1 MSIFL
6 GIYKAVFQYEPQS
19 EEELAIDED
28 DLLYLLQKSDVDDWW
43 TVKKRVIGS
52 DAEEPVGLVPNNYI
66 EEATVKTTAKAL
78 YDYPEVQNPEEEIEF
93 NENDVFDVYDDRDPD
108 WVLCKS
114 QRTGE
119 YGFIPGNYVEFGTS
133 ATAAT
138 AAPAAPAAPQV
149 SEVNASSFPPPPQHI
164 GRTAEP
170 RQVAAEPIPPSTRP
184 TEYPSDEEEVPP
196 PRPTRPTEIAQPD
209 IEDRSGGTESES
221 SFFHTWD
228 VSEVDGRKKHKAK
241 LAIGRN
247 SIFFTPS
254 KGTPQQWP
262 INDLKSYD
270 NEKKHIFLEF
280 SNPYVNLEL
289 HTGSSTVADEI
300 MTILGELKGVYHAS
314 GLREVEAATKAPA
327 KKSHRKQGKVVY
339 DFIGESNDELTVK
352 EGQVVYILDDKK
364 SPDWWMC
371 ESTEN
376 GRKGV
381 IPAQFVEPINQLSYM
396 ASSLKSLGRSSN
408 KGTSEPS
415 PSKNWKDDAEQH
427 TSKKNARKRASSIL
441 SRGKKHDD
449 DSRSSNKKQ
458 KDYPDSSKTRIW
470 VDRSGTFKVEA
481 EFIACVEGKVH
492 LHKANGVK
500 IAVAADKLCLE
511 DLERVERMTGTSLDK
526 YKPKNPNSGSSA
538 REKERERRK
547 RIKEHEERER
557 EREERERDRR
567 LREKELEELREA
579 RDLLDKERDLLRAR
593 QERDLPP
600 IKPPRP
606 TNDAHPSA
614 SPATTKSFNKPVEY
628 DWFEFFLNCGVDVN
642 NCQRYTINFEREQI
656 SEETL
661 PDVQPSVLRTLG
673 LREGDIIRVMK
684 YLDQKFGRENTQHQT
699 STGGLFSE
707 PDGSLKVSNDGR
719 ASGSLPEK
727 LLPQA
732 SSADQRIS
740 TQDDDAWTVRPAAT
754 SEAALPPQKSEFTG
768 SMQDLLDLQPL
779 EPKKAPQPIL
789 KDLEPVKTGSSRA
802 EPGLVPEKTGQ
813 SLAPLDPFKTGGHN
827 LIPMVTGGFVM
838 VPVSTGGLLP
848 LNRTGGMIPQT
859 TFGMQAPGTILPVQK
874 TGSGL
879 IPAYTG
885 GLLPQTTFGMQG
897 SNSIM
902 PLQRTG
908 GALPLSQTQMTGGLL
923 PQTTFGMQGI
933 NNTVPLQRTGGAL
946 SLQQSQLTGGNLGLI
961 SGQSQ
966 MPSTSFGMHT
976 TGGMLPSATGGNV
989 LPMQRTGGLTSF
1001 GTGGLH
1007 LQSALP
1013 QTSFGGQ
1020 ITGGGFNVPSQP
1032 GFSNNFTGGPA
1043 LAPATTFGNQMTG
1056 GGNMMPPTSFGS
1068 HTTGGMQNSF
1078 NGSMSTGGA
1087 NNFGQ
1092 NMTGLPQNT
1101 FSVQR
1106 TGGFQA
1112 AGQPSLP
1119 TNPTGGFQPQSQFG
1133 MGLQRTGGVSS
1144 LPQTSFTTGSAL
1156 QPPLGNSFTG
1166 GMNQLN
1172 NAFQNTSISQPVLQ
1186 SQPTGFGFGNGPQT
1200 QQRAANMYNAT
1211 ADNPFGF

>member
-1 MSIFL
+1 MTIFL

-66 EEATVKTTAKAL
+66 EEANVKTTAKAL
-78 YDYPEVQNPEEEIEF
+78 YDYPEVQNPEEELEF
-93 NENDVFDVYDDRDPD
+93 SENDVFDVYDDRDPD

-114 QRTGE
+114 RRTGE
-119 YGFIPGNYVEFGTS
+119 FGFIPGNYVEIGGTS
-133 ATAAT
+133 AAV
-138 AAPAAPAAPQV
+138 PQV
-149 SEVNASSFPPPPQHI
+149 SNVNAASFPPPPQHI
-164 GRTAEP
+164 AKTVEAP
-170 RQVAAEPIPPSTRP
+170 PAAAEPIQQSRRP
-184 TEYPSDEEEVPP
+184 LEYLSDEEEAPP
-196 PRPTRPTEIAQPD
+196 PRPSRPVENAEPE
-209 IEDRSGGTESES
+209 IEDRRGEAESES
-221 SFFHTWD
+221 SLFRTWD

-241 LAIGRN
+241 LAIGKN
-247 SIFFTPS
+247 SVFFTPS

-262 INDLKSYD
+262 IHDLKSYD

-280 SNPYVNLEL
+280 TNPYVNLEL

-300 MTILGELKGVYHAS
+300 MTLLGELKGVYHAS

-352 EGQVVYILDDKK
+352 EGQIVYILDDKK

-381 IPAQFVEPINQLSYM
+381 IPAQFVDPINQLSHM
-396 ASSLKSLGRSSN
+396 ANSLKSLGRSSN
-408 KGTSEPS
+408 KVASEPS
-415 PSKNWKDDAEQH
+415 PSKDWKDDAEQH
-427 TSKKNARKRASSIL
+427 TSKKSARKRASSIL

-449 DSRSSNKKQ
+449 ESRSSSKKK

-500 IAVAADKLCLE
+500 IAVAADKLCLD
-511 DLERVERMTGTSLDK
+511 DLERVERITGTSLDK
-526 YKPKNPNSGSSA
+526 YKPKSSNGGSSA
-538 REKERERRK
+538 REKERERRR

-567 LREKELEELREA
+567 QRERELDELREA

-593 QERDLPP
+593 QEQDLPP

-606 TNDAHPSA
+606 SNDTSQPHTSTATRN
-614 SPATTKSFNKPVEY
+614 TTKRVEY

-661 PDVQPSVLRTLG
+661 PHIQPSVLRTLG

-684 YLDQKFGRENTQHQT
+684 YLDQKFGRENTQYPT

-707 PDGSLKVSNDGR
+707 PDGSLKISNEGR

-727 LLPQA
+727 LLPQG
-732 SSADQRIS
+732 SSAG
-740 TQDDDAWTVRPAAT
+740 QDDDAWTVRPAANT
-754 SEAALPPQKSEFTG
+754 EAALPPQKSEFTG

-779 EPKKAPQPIL
+779 EPKKAPQP
-789 KDLEPVKTGSSRA
+789 KVRDLEPVKTGSSRV
-802 EPGLVPEKTGQ
+802 ESGLLPEKTGQ

-848 LNRTGGMIPQT
+848 MSTTGGMIPQT
-859 TFGMQAPGTILPVQK
+859 TFGMKAPGTILPVQK

-879 IPAYTG
+879 VPAYTG
-885 GLLPQTTFGMQG
+885 GLLPQATFGMQG
-897 SNSIM
+897 TNNLM

-908 GALPLSQTQMTGGLL
+908 GTLPLKQTQITGGLL

-933 NNTVPLQRTGGAL
+933 NSTVPFQRTGGTL
-946 SLQQSQLTGGNLGLI
+946 PLQQSQLTGGNFGQTTGLLP
-961 SGQSQ
+961 
-966 MPSTSFGMHT
+966 MPTTSFGLHT
-976 TGGMLPSATGGNV
+976 TGGNMFTS
-989 LPMQRTGGLTSF
+989 QRTGGLSSF
-1001 GTGGLH
+1001 GTGT
-1007 LQSALP
+1007 ALPQAAFP

-1020 ITGGGFNVPSQP
+1020 ITGGGYSGPSQP
-1032 GFSNNFTGGPA
+1032 SFPNNLTGGPA
-1043 LAPATTFGNQMTG
+1043 LMPPTSFGNQMTG
-1056 GGNMMPPTSFGS
+1056 GGNFIPPTSFGS
-1068 HTTGGMQNSF
+1068 QVTGGMQNPMGYG
-1078 NGSMSTGGA
+1078 GS
-1087 NNFGQ
+1087 NNLGQ
-1092 NMTGLPQNT
+1092 NITGIPQNT
-1101 FSVQR
+1101 FNDHR
-1106 TGGFQA
+1106 TGGFQMT
-1112 AGQPSLP
+1112 GQPLS
-1119 TNPTGGFQPQSQFG
+1119 NNFTGGFQPQSQFG
-1133 MGLQRTGGVSS
+1133 IGLQRTGGVSS
-1144 LPQTSFTTGSAL
+1144 LPQTSFNTGAAS

-1172 NAFQNTSISQPVLQ
+1172 NTFQNTSISQPVLQ
-1186 SQPTGFGFGNGPQT
+1186 SQPTGFGFGNGPQS
-1200 QQRAANMYNAT
+1200 QQRTANMYNAT
-1211 ADNPFGF
+1211 SDNPFGF